1 MLYEV
6 LAPGYHSPLTKT
18 QITELFHAGRLER
31 NHPCKPLSQKHWRTV
46 DELFPLLK
54 YQSATISWD
63 EPWEPVRRP
72 AIDRSVVLA
81 CIAVAL
87 AVAALWFY
95 LRPDSNPTSSVY
107 RAAVSETRWPRTAS
121 TPGTRA
127 PTVASQRLQQ
137 ERPQPQQPNDV
148 ATNSVVITPELPV
161 MPTPVPWIQ
170 LPSKEKPKNGS
181 ANRLS

>member
-6 LAPGYHSPLTKT
+6 LAPGYHSPLTKN
-18 QITELFHAGRLER
+18 QITELFRAGRLER
-31 NHPCKPLSQKHWRTV
+31 NHPCKPLSQKQWRTV

-63 EPWEPVRRP
+63 EPWEPVRPP
-72 AIDRSVVLA
+72 AIDRSVLA

-87 AVAALWFY
+87 AIAALWFY
-95 LRPDSNPTSSVY
+95 LWPESNPTSSAY
-107 RAAVSETRWPRTAS
+107 RALVSETRWPRTTS
-121 TPGTRA
+121 TPETRV

-137 ERPQPQQPNDV
+137 ERRTQQQQWQPNDV

-161 MPTPVPWIQ
+161 IANTHTVDPTAQ
-170 LPSKEKPKNGS
+170 QRE
-181 ANRLS
+181 A